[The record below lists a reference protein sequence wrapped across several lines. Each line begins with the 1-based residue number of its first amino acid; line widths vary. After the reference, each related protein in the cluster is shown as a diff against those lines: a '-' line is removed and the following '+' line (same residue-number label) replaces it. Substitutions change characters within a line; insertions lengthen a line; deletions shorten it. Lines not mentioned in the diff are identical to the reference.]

1 MRRSLFTVLGLVA
14 LWAALPVIAL
24 AQDPNLEPTTVVV
37 GVNVMV
43 VLAPLAA
50 AALGIERLLETLWGI
65 FETVLRM
72 LKINYTTPEYVQIK
86 TWVSAGM
93 GLIIGLI
100 IAFAA
105 DLRMFG
111 LLSLMV
117 QPELDMFMTGLVIG
131 AGSKFTHDVI
141 GIFYES
147 KKAMEEWKKLL
158 EVKRQREGAGE
169 QVSR

>member
-1 MRRSLFTVLGLVA
+1 MKRSLFTVLGLVA

-24 AQDPNLEPTTVVV
+24 ALDPNTGPTAVVV
-37 GVNVMV
+37 GVNVMI

-65 FETVLRM
+65 FETILRM
-72 LKINYTTPEYVQIK
+72 LQINIATPTYVQLK
-86 TWVSAGM
+86 TWVSAGL

-111 LLSLMV
+111 MLSLSA

-147 KKAMEEWKKLL
+147 KKTLEEWKKLL
-158 EVKRQREGAGE
+158 ETRRQREGAGE
-169 QVSR
+169 QVSG

>member
-1 MRRSLFTVLGLVA
+1 MRRALFTILGLAA
-14 LWAALPVIAL
+14 LWAALPAIAL
-24 AQDPNLEPTTVVV
+24 AQDPNLQPAAVVMS
-37 GVNVMV
+37 VNVMV

-65 FETVLRM
+65 FETILRM
-72 LKINYTTPEYVQIK
+72 LNINYATPEYVQTK

-93 GLIIGLI
+93 GLVIGLI

-105 DLRMFG
+105 NLGMFG
-111 LLSLMV
+111 LLSLSV

-141 GIFYES
+141 GIFYQS
-147 KKAMEEWKKLL
+147 KKALEEWKKLL
-158 EVKRQREGAGE
+158 EVKRQRET
-169 QVSR
+169 R

>member
-1 MRRSLFTVLGLVA
+1 MRRSLFTVSGLAA

-24 AQDPNLEPTTVVV
+24 AQDPNTGPTTVVV
-37 GVNVMV
+37 GVNVMI

-65 FETVLRM
+65 FETILRM
-72 LKINYTTPEYVQIK
+72 LQINIATPTYVQLK
-86 TWVSAGM
+86 TWISAGL
-93 GLIIGLI
+93 GLVIGLI

-111 LLSLMV
+111 MLSLSA

-147 KKAMEEWKKLL
+147 KKTLEEWKKLL
-158 EVKRQREGAGE
+158 ELKRQREGAGE

>member
-1 MRRSLFTVLGLVA
+1 MKRSLFTIPGLAA

-24 AQDPNLEPTTVVV
+24 AQDSNPEPTAVVA
-37 GVNVMV
+37 GVNVML

-65 FETVLRM
+65 FETILRM
-72 LKINYTTPEYVQIK
+72 LQIDIATPTYVQLK
-86 TWVSAGM
+86 TWISAGL

-111 LLSLMV
+111 MLSLSA

-147 KKAMEEWKKLL
+147 KKTLEEWKKLL
-158 EVKRQREGAGE
+158 EVRREREGAGE
-169 QVSR
+169 RVSG